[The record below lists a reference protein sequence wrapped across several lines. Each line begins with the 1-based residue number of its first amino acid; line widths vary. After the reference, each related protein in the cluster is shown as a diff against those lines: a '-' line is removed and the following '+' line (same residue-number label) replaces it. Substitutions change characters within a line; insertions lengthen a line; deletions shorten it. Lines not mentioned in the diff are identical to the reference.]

1 MEIKIVLDKQDEGGF
16 TVYVP
21 TLPGCI
27 SQGDSVDE
35 ALRNI
40 KEAIA
45 LHLETEVSAINSEGR
60 VMNIEI

>member
-16 TVYVP
+16 TVYAP
-21 TLPGCI
+21 SLPGCV

-40 KEAIA
+40 KEAIE
-45 LHLETEVSAINSEGR
+45 LHLETEVSTISHAGR
-60 VMNIEI
+60 IMNIEI